1 MAMVLRSVGVL
12 VSVGTYKEN
21 SRVNLIIPK
30 FMELK
35 YYFSV
40 QNRYHLNLVR
50 EENHSSLLLGFADH

>member
-21 SRVNLIIPK
+21 SVVNLIIPK

-35 YYFSV
+35 YFFQSKT
-40 QNRYHLNLVR
+40 
-50 EENHSSLLLGFADH
+50 GTIWT

>member
-12 VSVGTYKEN
+12 VSVDTYKGN
-21 SRVNLIIPK
+21 TVVSLIIPK

-35 YYFSV
+35 YFFTV

-50 EENHSSLLLGFADH
+50 KENHSSLMLGLADH